1 VQRWA
6 DARSGTG
13 MIPHAWG
20 PGEPI
25 TMPGRPF
32 RARVRET
39 SLRRASDRAE
49 SAMVAVLI
57 AVFVAGGA
65 LLGVAAGRWTDTAA
79 VRQAQ
84 AQSSWHQ
91 VRAVLAARGTQG
103 LADFGGDWSTLSAP
117 ARWTAGGRQH
127 AGRVPAGPGDR
138 PGQAV
143 RVWVNAAGQPVN
155 APAGRAG
162 RPLRIG
168 LAVTGTELGLALILG
183 LAGCAGRWALDRRR
197 MADWDRAWRATAP
210 LWTAGPR

>member
-20 PGEPI
+20 PGEPM

-32 RARVRET
+32 RARVRGT
-39 SLRRASDRAE
+39 SLRRASDRIE
-49 SAMVAVLI
+49 SAMVAALI
-57 AVFVAGGA
+57 AAFVAGGA

-84 AQSSWHQ
+84 AQNSWHQ

-117 ARWTAGGRQH
+117 ARWTAGGREH

-138 PGQAV
+138 PGQVV
-143 RVWVNAAGQPVN
+143 RVWVNGAGQPVN

-162 RPLRIG
+162 RPLRVG
-168 LAVTGTELGLALILG
+168 LAVTGTELGLALILA
-183 LAGCAGRWALDRRR
+183 LAGCAGRWVLDRRR
-197 MADWDRAWRATAP
+197 MADWDRAWLATAP
-210 LWTAGPR
+210 LWTPGPR